1 MDRLPA
7 ISTIIPTYN
16 QEHFIAEAV
25 DSALNQKYAGP
36 HQIIVVDDCSTDRTQ
51 EILEG
56 YGDKIVNIRHMENHG
71 GAAWGRNTGQ
81 EYAEGDYIAWL
92 DGDDVWF
99 DKKLA
104 TLMAVLD
111 AIPACK
117 IAASDNVYI
126 DQDSN
131 FVGLKTATKLSQ
143 LGSDM
148 IYVLEP
154 DWMIEELRRGTNWL
168 NSPSQ
173 VMAHRSVV
181 QEWMEIQA
189 SEDLDM
195 FIRWAK
201 QGESMAMCCLPLVK
215 FRLGSYGRTAE
226 EREKLWKPTVNL
238 VWQKH
243 FGGDA

>member
-1 MDRLPA
+1 MNLPSV
-7 ISTIIPTYN
+7 STVIATYN
-16 QEHFIAEAV
+16 HEKYIHEAV
-25 DSALNQKYAGP
+25 DSALGQKYAGA
-36 HQIIVVDDCSTDRTQ
+36 HEVIVVDDCSTDRTS

-56 YGDKIVNIRHMENHG
+56 YGGRIQHIRTEKNLG
-71 GAAWGRNTGQ
+71 GAAWTRNIGQ
-81 EYAEGDYIAWL
+81 QWAEGDYIAWL

-99 DKKLA
+99 DQKLA

-111 AIPACK
+111 VVPECN

-126 DQDSN
+126 NQDGTLA
-131 FVGLKTATKLSQ
+131 GLVTATELSK

-148 IYVLEP
+148 VYVLKP
-154 DWMIEELRRGTNWL
+154 DWMLQELRRGTNWL

-181 QEWMEIQA
+181 EEWMEIKA

-201 QGESMAMCCLPLVK
+201 ADHSMAMCCIPLVK
-215 FRLGSYGRTAE
+215 FRLGSYNRTAG
-226 EREKLWKPTVNL
+226 ERKAMWEPTVRQ

-243 FGGDA
+243 FGQ